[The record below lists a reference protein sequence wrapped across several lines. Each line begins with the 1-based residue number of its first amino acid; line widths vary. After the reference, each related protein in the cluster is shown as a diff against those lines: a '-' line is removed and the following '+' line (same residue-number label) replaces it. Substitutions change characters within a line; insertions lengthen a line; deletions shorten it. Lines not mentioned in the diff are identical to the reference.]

1 MTANQIKIQIKAK
14 FELGKNICIVLCSFA
29 ETVTVSFLAA
39 GMNHLRE
46 KKVAHRD
53 LKPGNIMRVTRN
65 SNGVPGNVYKL
76 TDFGAATFI
85 REDQSFQ
92 SLYGTPE
99 YLVSFR
105 GLFKHSTTLLKVCRN
120 I

>member
-1 MTANQIKIQIKAK
+1 MK
-14 FELGKNICIVLCSFA
+14 
-29 ETVTVSFLAA
+29 
-39 GMNHLRE
+39 HLRE

-76 TDFGAATFI
+76 TDFGAATFL

-92 SLYGTPE
+92 SLHGTPE
-99 YLVSFR
+99 YLVSF
-105 GLFKHSTTLLKVCRN
+105 LFVIEAAK
-120 I
+120 